1 MCLVAK
7 KICKSNLIKGLK
19 RKLEKKIPKNFS
31 YPNVRM
37 PRKNHKSNLVNQ
49 PREREKFSRFMN
61 QENIVC
67 FVNF

>member
-19 RKLEKKIPKNFS
+19 RKLEKKIPKKFS
-31 YPNVRM
+31 YPNVWM

-49 PREREKFSRFMN
+49 PREREK
-61 QENIVC
+61 IC
-67 FVNF
+67 

>member
-19 RKLEKKIPKNFS
+19 RKLEKKIPKKFS
-31 YPNVRM
+31 YPNVWM